1 MKKVGE
7 EQLNGTRTIVYRTDK
22 VDMLLFEGKA
32 KTNFWIDPNTDLPVK
47 IVIQDR
53 NPKSPTLLRLE
64 QFSWNKPLD
73 EELFKLDVP
82 AGYTVRKVMGPEPG
96 R

>member
-1 MKKVGE
+1 M
-7 EQLNGTRTIVYRTDK
+7 NGTRTIVYRTDK